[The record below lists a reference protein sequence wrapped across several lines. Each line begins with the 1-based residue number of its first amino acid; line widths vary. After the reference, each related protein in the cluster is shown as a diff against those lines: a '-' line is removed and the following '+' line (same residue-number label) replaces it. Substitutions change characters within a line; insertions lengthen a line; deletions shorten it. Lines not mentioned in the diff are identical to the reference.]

1 MGFKYGLLIIDRFY
15 FGVFLMPFLI
25 FIIKQKTVRDKVRGV
40 FKFRIVKL
48 SENYQKYQY
57 LIDEF
62 SLGLFLFP
70 PGKVI
75 CSAYKG

>member
-1 MGFKYGLLIIDRFY
+1 MGFLLLIDFIME
-15 FGVFLMPFLI
+15 FLKMPFLI
-25 FIIKQKTVRDKVRGV
+25 VKIKQKTVRDKVRGV